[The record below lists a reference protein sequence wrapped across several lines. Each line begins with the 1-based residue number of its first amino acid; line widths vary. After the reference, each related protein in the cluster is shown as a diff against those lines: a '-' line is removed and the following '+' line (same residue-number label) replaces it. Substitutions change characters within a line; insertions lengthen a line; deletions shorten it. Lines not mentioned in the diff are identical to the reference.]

1 MRRIVIVLLVLLLP
15 CAPAAVRA
23 EEAPAKP
30 IPLELTVRPAAAET
44 GYGTALRLSVRIHNP
59 SKTRTATRRSSNVT
73 KRPGA
78 AVRSVAS
85 RVSSRRSSRRAG
97 SVAKGESTS
106 TRGVTAPAP
115 SARATRAR

>member
-59 SKTRTATRRSSNVT
+59 SKTRTATLWWDHRSDGVLT
-73 KRPGA
+73 IEIPKGAEPGA
-78 AVRSVAS
+78 RKVK
-85 RVSSRRSSRRAG
+85 VS
-97 SVAKGESTS
+97 
-106 TRGVTAPAP
+106 
-115 SARATRAR
+115 